1 MSVIKIVDEEK
12 DKLLD
17 KLVDIVDTLDR
28 EIDLTW
34 ALIGLVE
41 KVYAENG
48 CDDRYG
54 RGLLALANRLVEG
67 LSAVRQRADDS
78 AALCFRAIA
87 PRPKFSEAP
96 SETNTS
102 PPRQVER
109 PAQLL
114 KFGRF

>member
-1 MSVIKIVDEEK
+1 MSVLKIVDEEQ

-41 KVYAENG
+41 KVSAETG

-67 LSAVRQRADDS
+67 LSTVRQRADDS
-78 AALCFRAIA
+78 AALCFRAVA
-87 PRPKFSEAP
+87 PRPKSSEAP

-102 PPRQVER
+102 PPRQAER
-109 PAQLL
+109 PTQLL